1 MKQNNDIEKILKD
14 APQQKASEAL
24 KERLL
29 NQIPAETERGHDLF
43 RAAAAS
49 RYRASRFWR
58 YGIAAVFI
66 LGFSAGLSVFGIFDG
81 GSAAWADVTSQL
93 QEIEYV
99 HFYRLE
105 FRNGRV
111 DNGQDGWYANGKVGM
126 MYHDGFTAL
135 DDGAARKVYNGLDE
149 VVRSKESW
157 LGDIRGIAKQGGLFE
172 MLTQGVLEYESEEIN
187 SQKPVHVGKDFAV
200 YRFGPPNR
208 NSQWIEEVTITVGR
222 NSLLPVQMK
231 IDLTE
236 FEDAYDMYI
245 FDYENRDMPAKLAK
259 LLGVTRPVAVDVD
272 LARDWHG
279 QYETQWGEKG
289 EYAAQVSKVGSGLFR
304 IELRES
310 FDDWAATLTVLE
322 MKVEATGDVT
332 FTGSGDMWNG
342 KGKGTIENGVIKG
355 EFFGDEAGEFTML
368 QVPESES
375 LAGKWQGEYE
385 SEWGERAYFVAVS
398 SEVNKGNYKIKVQD
412 SFDEWAEVLV
422 VLDARETEAGQFDFK
437 GSGQLWSGEGRGT
450 VADEVFKGKFTG
462 EESGTFTMKKLS
474 NN

>member
-1 MKQNNDIEKILKD
+1 MKQNKDIEKILKN
-14 APQQKASEAL
+14 APHQNASREL
-24 KERLL
+24 KNSLL
-29 NQIPAETERGHDLF
+29 NQIPAKTGQSQGQF
-43 RAAAAS
+43 GVAVAS

-58 YGIAAVFI
+58 YGVAAVFI

-81 GSAAWADVTSQL
+81 GSAAWADVTSQV
-93 QEIEYV
+93 QQVDYV

-111 DNGQDGWYANGKVGM
+111 DSGQDGWYANGKIGM
-126 MYHDGFTAL
+126 MYHDGFTSL
-135 DDGAARKVYNGLDE
+135 DDGAARKVYSDLDK
-149 VVRSKESW
+149 VVHSEESW
-157 LGDIRGIAKQGGLFE
+157 IGNVRGMEQRGGIFQ
-172 MLTQGVLEYESEEIN
+172 MLTQGVFEYDSDQIN
-187 SQKPVHVGKDFAV
+187 KQKPVHVGRDFAV

-259 LLGVTRPVAVDVD
+259 LLGVTGAADFS

-289 EYAAQVSKVGSGLFR
+289 EYAAQVSKVASGVFR

-310 FDDWAATLTVLE
+310 FDSWAATLTVLE
-322 MKVEATGDVT
+322 MKVEPTGEVT

-355 EFFGDEAGEFTML
+355 EFFGDEAGAFTML

-385 SEWGERAYFVAVS
+385 SEWGERAYFVATAGEVS
-398 SEVNKGNYKIKVQD
+398 AGRYQIKIQD
-412 SFDEWAEVLV
+412 SFDEWAEELV
-422 VLDARETEAGQFDFK
+422 VLEARETDAGQFDFK
-437 GSGQLWSGEGRGT
+437 GSGLMWSGEGKGT
-450 VADEVFKGKFTG
+450 IANAVFKGEFTG
-462 EESGTFTMKKLS
+462 DESGTFTMKKLS
-474 NN
+474 NH